1 MNNSLLF
8 SFCLIATASI
18 GTVLAQTSTDQTGE
32 IAAASSSSPV
42 AFVYVSRP
50 THIDGFAVSSDGKL
64 TPVPGSP
71 FSGISVRHMSVTKK
85 FLFGVGDDFQT
96 IYSFSIASD
105 GALKQV
111 GSIDALKYAYG
122 NTGCCFGPLVI
133 DYSRS
138 TVYNLTTNTKEGSFE
153 ETFKIESNG
162 DLQFIGNT
170 ETDETFNIAN
180 VFPTTLA
187 FLGNN
192 KYAYQTGC
200 DYQDPQNTPNAGF
213 KRESSGLLEPL
224 GDVIPIPKAPTG
236 QIYCGTDLAGDTS
249 DHLAMVMV
257 QLPVSGAFGGG
268 NVLASFTA
276 DSQGNLTTKSTSEN
290 MPSAGAN
297 ESNVGGMSISPTGKL
312 LVVADDPFGLQ
323 LFHFNGGDPITK
335 YTGVITP
342 DDGFAQFGWDK
353 SNHLFA
359 LGLQGIRVYAA
370 TPTSIKE
377 APGSPYTIREA
388 SSLIVLSLK

>member
-1 MNNSLLF
+1 MTPSQKLA
-8 SFCLIATASI
+8 FCLIAAISLGTA
-18 GTVLAQTSTDQTGE
+18 LAQTSTAQTSE
-32 IAAASSSSPV
+32 STAATSSPV
-42 AFVYVSRP
+42 AYVYVSRP
-50 THIDGFAVSSDGKL
+50 THVDGFAVSSSGKL

-71 FSGISVRHMSVTKK
+71 FSGISVRALSVTKK
-85 FLFGVGDDFQT
+85 FLFGLGDDFKT
-96 IYSFSIASD
+96 IYTYSIASD

-111 GSIDALKYAYG
+111 ASIDAVKDAYG
-122 NTGCCFGPLVI
+122 NTGCCFGPLVL
-133 DYSRS
+133 DDTGS
-138 TVYNLTTNTKEGSFE
+138 TVYNLTDNVNVGSFE

-170 ETDETFNIAN
+170 ETDGTFNIED
-180 VFPTTLA
+180 VFPTKLT

-192 KYAYQTGC
+192 KFAYQTGC

-213 KRESSGLLEPL
+213 KRESSGLLQPL
-224 GDVIPIPKAPTG
+224 GDVIAMPKAPAG
-236 QIYCGTDLAGDTS
+236 QIYCPTGLAGDTS
-249 DHLAMVMV
+249 NHLAMVLV

-276 DSQGNLTTKSTSEN
+276 DSEGHLTTKSTPEN
-290 MPSAGAN
+290 MPSVGAN
-297 ESNVGGMSISPTGKL
+297 EYNAGGQSISPTGKL
-312 LVVADDPFGLQ
+312 LVVAPSVFGLQ

-342 DDGFAQFGWDK
+342 DDSFSQFGWDK

-359 LGLQGIRVYAA
+359 LGLQGIRVYTA

-377 APGSPYTIREA
+377 EPGSPYSIPEA
-388 SSLIVLSLK
+388 TSVIVLSLN